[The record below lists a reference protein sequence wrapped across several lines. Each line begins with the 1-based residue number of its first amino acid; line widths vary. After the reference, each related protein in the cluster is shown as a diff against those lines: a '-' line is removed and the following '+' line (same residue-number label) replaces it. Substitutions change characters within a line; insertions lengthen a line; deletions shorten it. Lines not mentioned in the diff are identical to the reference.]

1 MITLIAAAAAL
12 GFAGSLHCVGMC
24 GPLVSIVHGGAQGKS
39 MKWWGNQ
46 GLYHFGRIGV
56 YALFGVLTGF
66 LGKSLSAMGLQR
78 WLALIS
84 GVVLLV
90 MILFPFFSKKKFVVG
105 NQLFQKVSSRFS
117 QFLQK
122 KNPSKYLALG
132 VINGFLPC
140 GLVYAAMAASLSG
153 GSIMGSVLFMVIFGV
168 ATSPA
173 LVAVAGLS
181 NFLRSRIKAKSLSYM
196 RLAFMLLAV
205 LFILRGANLGI
216 PYLSPKMKVEKC
228 EMDCCKGK
236 H

>member
-1 MITLIAAAAAL
+1 MITIIAAAAAL

-24 GPLVSIVHGGAQGKS
+24 GPLVSIVHGGGQGKS
-39 MKWWGNQ
+39 IKWWFNQ
-46 GLYHFGRIGV
+46 GLYHFGRIAV
-56 YALFGVLTGF
+56 YATFGLLTGL
-66 LGKSLSAMGLQR
+66 LGKSLSAMGLQQ

-84 GVVLLV
+84 GITLLI
-90 MILFPFFSKKKFVVG
+90 MIVFPFISNKKFVVG
-105 NQLFQKVSSRFS
+105 NQLFQKVSGRFS

-132 VINGFLPC
+132 VINGLLPC

-153 GSIMGSVLFMVIFGV
+153 GSIANSILFMVIFGF

-173 LVAVAGLS
+173 LVAVAGLT
-181 NFLRSRIKAKSLSYM
+181 NFLRSKIKAKSLSYM